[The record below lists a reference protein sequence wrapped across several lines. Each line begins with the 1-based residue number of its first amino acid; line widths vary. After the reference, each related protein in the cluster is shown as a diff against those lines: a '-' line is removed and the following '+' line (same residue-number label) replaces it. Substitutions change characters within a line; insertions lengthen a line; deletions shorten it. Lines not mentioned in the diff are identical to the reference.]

1 MDLDESFS
9 SESSV
14 DSDEEVNIFC
24 IYSTT
29 IHIAKRSKENRQL
42 VENASC
48 STASSRGFIAE
59 LTTIV
64 ILFSVTRS
72 ICSWKV
78 KARIES

>member
-29 IHIAKRSKENRQL
+29 IHIAKRSKKIDKLWKTHLAQQL
-42 VENASC
+42 AVGVLLLN
-48 STASSRGFIAE
+48 
-59 LTTIV
+59 
-64 ILFSVTRS
+64 
-72 ICSWKV
+72 
-78 KARIES
+78 

>member
-29 IHIAKRSKENRQL
+29 IHIVFAKRSKENRQDL
-42 VENASC
+42 AQQLAVGVLLLN
-48 STASSRGFIAE
+48 
-59 LTTIV
+59 
-64 ILFSVTRS
+64 
-72 ICSWKV
+72 
-78 KARIES
+78 

>member
-29 IHIAKRSKENRQL
+29 THILPRDPKKIDKLWKTHLAQQL
-42 VENASC
+42 AVGVLLLN
-48 STASSRGFIAE
+48 
-59 LTTIV
+59 
-64 ILFSVTRS
+64 
-72 ICSWKV
+72 
-78 KARIES
+78 

>member
-29 IHIAKRSKENRQL
+29 IHIAKRSNENGQ
-42 VENASC
+42 VVKNASC
-48 STASSRGFIAE
+48 STASSRGFIA
-59 LTTIV
+59 
-64 ILFSVTRS
+64 
-72 ICSWKV
+72 
-78 KARIES
+78 

>member
-29 IHIAKRSKENRQL
+29 IHIVKRSKENRQDL
-42 VENASC
+42 AQHAQQLAVGVLLLN
-48 STASSRGFIAE
+48 
-59 LTTIV
+59 
-64 ILFSVTRS
+64 
-72 ICSWKV
+72 
-78 KARIES
+78 

>member
-29 IHIAKRSKENRQL
+29 IHIAKRSKENKQDLAQQL
-42 VENASC
+42 AVGVLLLN
-48 STASSRGFIAE
+48 
-59 LTTIV
+59 
-64 ILFSVTRS
+64 
-72 ICSWKV
+72 
-78 KARIES
+78 